1 MGIPMATAPSKT
13 AEPADMNRS
22 IQLQTKRRWLP
33 IAVTAAVCATIGLL
47 HWATPERHT
56 PEGVKAASAWAWLRP
71 DVGQGLPA
79 TPSNAPHTEEAVRP
93 PHVLRAVLQAGSFAG
108 TRPRGSWCVNGVG
121 ALEPCLGLRE
131 RFEYH
136 INGIGE
142 ITEAE
147 VRSLIEDEARRDVG
161 ELLTQQIMAIYDR
174 YWAVRNHPL
183 RQRVAMSDPGTW
195 LPALQEAQMVR
206 RQGLGEAWAAA
217 FYAEED
223 EDFIAT
229 HERAV
234 SGTRPPPSDRDP
246 VPARVAGQSDEALR
260 AERVKRYGEE
270 IASELEALDARQ
282 MAFDRA
288 VDQARAT
295 WQSLQAQEQL
305 SEQDRQAMLK
315 AFVEATFEPQDR
327 RRAMGLATTLP
338 RS

>member
-1 MGIPMATAPSKT
+1 MGLPMATAPHHAK
-13 AEPADMNRS
+13 PAAMNRS
-22 IQLQTKRRWLP
+22 IRLQSKKRWWP
-33 IAVTAAVCATIGLL
+33 IAVAAAVCATIGLL
-47 HWATPERHT
+47 HWATSERT
-56 PEGVKAASAWAWLRP
+56 KPSGAEAPPGWAWLSP
-71 DVGQGLPA
+71 GVGQGSAA
-79 TPSNAPHTEEAVRP
+79 TPPNASHTSDTVRP

-108 TRPRGSWCVNGVG
+108 TRPRGGWCVNGVG

-136 INGIGE
+136 INGLGE

-147 VRSLIEDEARRDVG
+147 VRSLIEDEARREVG
-161 ELLTQQIMAIYDR
+161 ELLSQQVMAVYDR

-183 RQRVAMSDPGTW
+183 RLRVEMTDPSTW
-195 LPALQEAQMVR
+195 LPALREAQMVR
-206 RQGLGEAWAAA
+206 RQGLGEAWANA

-223 EDFIAT
+223 ADFVAT

-246 VPARVAGQSDEALR
+246 VPTKLAGQSDEALR

-295 WQSLQAQEQL
+295 WQGLQAQQQL
-305 SEQDRQAMLK
+305 SEQDRQAQLK
-315 AFVEATFEPQDR
+315 AFVDATFEPQDR
-327 RRAMGLATTLP
+327 RRAMGLATLP